1 MAKNSAGPFTLT
13 PSLSLAQSCPHLSWP
28 VFTPATFGINPPRLR
43 HPTWPT
49 NTAIRPTY
57 QAGHAPDFPRDQ
69 RHLVT
74 FKATGANKTEMT
86 VTEFD
91 WTVCHML
98 NLAELGLNQCLDK
111 MAATFPKP

>member
-1 MAKNSAGPFTLT
+1 
-13 PSLSLAQSCPHLSWP
+13 
-28 VFTPATFGINPPRLR
+28 
-43 HPTWPT
+43 
-49 NTAIRPTY
+49 
-57 QAGHAPDFPRDQ
+57 
-69 RHLVT
+69 
-74 FKATGANKTEMT
+74 MT